1 MERCLCGFGTS
12 GDHPPVPIG
21 GFEPGRSIEGLAS
34 AELLNDAAYPR
45 RRDLSRIRTSLAN
58 PSTCILAVDGIPPD
72 PAPPEGFHVVQEIKP
87 DQRWHQGLDEVQV
100 IKVFGVRIVIRPHGT
115 NVDEE
120 ITENVFRGRYR
131 FVADH

>member
-1 MERCLCGFGTS
+1 M
-12 GDHPPVPIG
+12 
-21 GFEPGRSIEGLAS
+21 
-34 AELLNDAAYPR
+34 
-45 RRDLSRIRTSLAN
+45 
-58 PSTCILAVDGIPPD
+58 
-72 PAPPEGFHVVQEIKP
+72 QEIKP